1 MDADVPQCE
10 EVGGVIAANTDAI
23 LINCAN
29 GIHYEQTCRRR
40 EISRD
45 WISLALDAPGRV
57 EKDREDPAL
66 IHALAA
72 IPAHG
77 NRVLRVIYNQAK
89 NPPHV
94 VTVYFDR
101 TQKGTL

>member
-1 MDADVPQCE
+1 MEFTTSKHAEDVIRE
-10 EVGGVIAANTDAI
+10 
-23 LINCAN
+23 
-29 GIHYEQTCRRR
+29 R

-57 EKDREDPAL
+57 EKDREDPML
-66 IHALAA
+66 IHALAV

>member
-1 MDADVPQCE
+1 MEFTTSQHAEDVIKE
-10 EVGGVIAANTDAI
+10 
-23 LINCAN
+23 
-29 GIHYEQTCRRR
+29 R

-45 WISLALDAPGRV
+45 WVSLVLDAPGRI

-66 IHALAA
+66 IHALAV
-72 IPAHG
+72 IPSHG

-94 VTVYFDR
+94 ITVYFDR
-101 TQKGTL
+101 TLKGKL

>member
-1 MDADVPQCE
+1 MEFTTSKHAEDVIRE
-10 EVGGVIAANTDAI
+10 
-23 LINCAN
+23 
-29 GIHYEQTCRRR
+29 R

-45 WISLALDAPGRV
+45 WITLVLDAPRRV

-66 IHALAA
+66 IHALAS
-72 IPAHG
+72 IPEHG
-77 NRVLRVIYNQAK
+77 NRVLRVIYNQTR

-101 TQKGTL
+101 AQKGTL

>member
-1 MDADVPQCE
+1 MEFTTSKHAEDVIRE
-10 EVGGVIAANTDAI
+10 
-23 LINCAN
+23 
-29 GIHYEQTCRRR
+29 R

-57 EKDREDPAL
+57 EKDREDPEL
-66 IHALAA
+66 THALAV

>member
-1 MDADVPQCE
+1 MEFTTSKHAEDVIRE
-10 EVGGVIAANTDAI
+10 
-23 LINCAN
+23 
-29 GIHYEQTCRRR
+29 R

-57 EKDREDPAL
+57 ENDREDPAL

-72 IPAHG
+72 IPANG

-94 VTVYFDR
+94 VMVYFDR

>member
-1 MDADVPQCE
+1 MEFTTSKHAEDVIRE
-10 EVGGVIAANTDAI
+10 W
-23 LINCAN
+23 
-29 GIHYEQTCRRR
+29 

-45 WISLALDAPGRV
+45 WISLVLDAPGRV

-66 IHALAA
+66 IHALAV

-77 NRVLRVIYNQAK
+77 NRILRVIYNQAK
-89 NPPHV
+89 SPPHV
-94 VTVYFDR
+94 VTAYFDR